1 VDIQP
6 TNLLVVFAAAALA
19 PVLVDLPR
27 RVRVPVIL
35 AEVALGIVVGPQVLD
50 LARVDDLVGSLA
62 ELGLATLFFLA
73 GLEIDLA
80 ELRGRAGV
88 LAVGGW
94 TLSLA
99 IALAAAAGLWGA
111 KLIGAPVLVGLALTS
126 TSLGALVPILGDA
139 GLAQGRLGRHAI
151 AVGAA
156 GELGPIIGLSVVLAL
171 ASGEPWRTAL
181 LFVFAAVV
189 VGAAHLGIRV
199 RPPRILRLV
208 RVTMHSSGQM
218 AVRLS
223 ILLLAGLFVL
233 ADELG
238 LDVILGAFSAGM
250 VVAVVTRGTASAE
263 YTMKLDAIGY
273 GFLVPVFFVTTGLR
287 FDLDG
292 LVSDA
297 ANIVLVPGFA
307 LLFLIVRGLPV
318 WGLYRAE
325 LPARQRAAL
334 ALLSASTL
342 PLVVAITQIA
352 VERDRLAAEDA
363 VALVGAGML
372 SLLLLPLLAL
382 ALMRRGSGAA
392 PQRSVTTDR

>member
-1 VDIQP
+1 
-6 TNLLVVFAAAALA
+6 
-19 PVLVDLPR
+19 
-27 RVRVPVIL
+27 VR
-35 AEVALGIVVGPQVLD
+35 
-50 LARVDDLVGSLA
+50 
-62 ELGLATLFFLA
+62 
-73 GLEIDLA
+73 
-80 ELRGRAGV
+80 
-88 LAVGGW
+88 GW

-111 KLIGAPVLVGLALTS
+111 KFIGAPVLVGLALTS

-156 GELGPIIGLSVVLAL
+156 GELGPIVGLSVVLAL

-233 ADELG
+233 ADGLG

-382 ALMRRGSGAA
+382 ALMHRGSGAA